1 MKREYAIL
9 SSFLFA
15 EYNKCGKDGIK
26 PFTLNVDL
34 FPTKLSKRVAEKI
47 NETTKSN
54 GSYDLLCLE
63 LDDKAAGTHFER
75 EMIEILAAHPL
86 PLELAKKLHD
96 ELEKEHLC
104 ALI

>member
-15 EYNKCGKDGIK
+15 EYNKCDKEDVN
-26 PFTLNVDL
+26 PFLLDVDL
-34 FPTKLSKRVAEKI
+34 FTTPFAKRVAEKI
-47 NETTKSN
+47 NETTKQR

-63 LDDKAAGTHFER
+63 LDDKAAGTIYER

-86 PLELAKKLHD
+86 PLELARKLHD
-96 ELEKEHLC
+96 ELGKERLC